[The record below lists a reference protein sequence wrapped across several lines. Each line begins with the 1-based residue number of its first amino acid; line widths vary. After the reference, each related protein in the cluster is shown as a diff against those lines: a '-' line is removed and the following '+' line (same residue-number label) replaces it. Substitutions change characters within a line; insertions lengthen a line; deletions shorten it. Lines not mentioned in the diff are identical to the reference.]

1 MGFHHCDLRLCITL
15 RLTSL
20 ASTPDKEVSIGYD
33 EQTEEDKC
41 VSHLYSYSSA
51 SLDAAS
57 FALAD
62 EKRLMWSVTQHLI
75 VQINGSVVH
84 ISHQLH

>member
-20 ASTPDKEVSIGYD
+20 ASTPDKEIRVGCN
-33 EQTEEDKC
+33 EQTKEDKC
-41 VSHLYSYSSA
+41 FSHIYSCYSA
-51 SLDAAS
+51 YLDAAS

-84 ISHQLH
+84 ISRQLH

>member
-1 MGFHHCDLRLCITL
+1 SC
-15 RLTSL
+15 
-20 ASTPDKEVSIGYD
+20 
-33 EQTEEDKC
+33 
-41 VSHLYSYSSA
+41 YSA
-51 SLDAAS
+51 CLDAES

-84 ISHQLH
+84 ISRQLH